1 MHQQNNNPNVD
12 LQPIIPIQNAETRV
26 KFTRESIKDNPKIL
40 RYIIRKFLNSPEYK
54 EMELV
59 DQYYDYKNK
68 AITDRQKMMML
79 LQEKEEIKDGKAIKN
94 STPYL
99 APDLSKANYKVA
111 HGYLF
116 ENINHAKSYLVGN
129 PVRLSYKEDKP
140 LANDKDAQNILD
152 DILYKYNKWGLFNQ
166 TNVVNTQ
173 KYIKGWVRVAV
184 DPDNGQLKLIP
195 VNSKEVIPFFD
206 DFEKLTCLIHIYNRL
221 EVEAQPNGAIKE
233 VLYKYAEVFDE
244 SYKDVYRS
252 KHNRDY
258 EIFEED
264 VPLLQK
270 ITVFGEDEVNEEG
283 EVVKAPSKTSN
294 LTWDRIPWVYWKFNS
309 DEQDA
314 LKPIQCFID
323 LLDMD
328 LSDLANNIDDVQDVI
343 WILENY
349 AGQSVSQFMEDLKI
363 KKAINVGEDG
373 DARPQTT
380 EIPYEARMK
389 LYEAC
394 EKAIYKFGRDINFA
408 DRDNLGNASGVA
420 LKWSFGP
427 LDQKCD
433 DLEENGKSMIDD
445 LLNLIFTY
453 LNATG
458 QSKYEYDSNDI
469 EIIFDRSMI
478 INEKEQVDM
487 VMASADI
494 ISRKTNLEHHPFVAD
509 AEEEMKR
516 IDSDPMN
523 VEEADTND
531 QFDDSEEDE
540 SESEQEEYQV
550 RRDDKARDK
559 EKM

>member
-1 MHQQNNNPNVD
+1 MFEHQQNNNPDVS
-12 LQPIIPIQNAETRV
+12 LQPTIPAQDAEVRV
-26 KFTRESIKDNPKIL
+26 TFNRESIKANPKIL

-59 DQYYDYKNK
+59 DQYYDFKNK

-79 LQEKEEIKDGKAIKN
+79 LQDKEDIKDGKTVKT
-94 STPYL
+94 STPYIV
-99 APDLSKANYKVA
+99 PDLSKANYKVA

-116 ENINHAKSYLVGN
+116 ENINHAKTYLVGN

-140 LANDKDAQNILD
+140 LINDKKTQEALD

-166 TNVVNTQ
+166 TNVVNAQ
-173 KYIKGWVRVAV
+173 KYIRGWVRVAI

-195 VNSKEVIPFFD
+195 VDSKEVIAYYD

-221 EVEAQPNGAIKE
+221 EVETQKNGSIKE

-244 SYKDVYRS
+244 SFKDVYRS
-252 KHNRDY
+252 KYNRDY
-258 EIFEED
+258 ELFEPD

-270 ITVFGEDEVNEEG
+270 ITVFEQDNSEE
-283 EVVKAPSKTSN
+283 PIISKTEN
-294 LTWDRIPWVYWKFNS
+294 LSWDRIPWVYWKFNS

-314 LKPIQCFID
+314 LQPIQCFID

-349 AGQSVSQFMEDLKI
+349 TGQSVSQFMEDLKI

-420 LKWSFGP
+420 LKWSFSP
-427 LDQKCD
+427 LDQKCN
-433 DLEENGKSMIDD
+433 DLEENGKAMIDN

-458 QSKYEYDSNDI
+458 QSTYEYDSNDI
-469 EIIFDRSMI
+469 EIVFDRSMI

-494 ISRKTNLEHHPFVAD
+494 ISRKTNLEHHPFVVD

-523 VEEADTND
+523 VEEVDTD
-531 QFDDSEEDE
+531 VEFSDTEEDE
-540 SESEQEEYQV
+540 SGSEQEEYKV
-550 RRDDKARDK
+550 RRSGKNRNK
-559 EKM
+559 KKM